1 MKIKFRSFTVVEL
14 LTVTVILWLILP
26 SIITIYTF
34 MIRANREFVL
44 RENTIHQW
52 YEFFEKLNILMQ
64 DYTID
69 YEEYYNRQMVWCSKD
84 EPNFWTWADFKRNI
98 WISWYCTEFTAY
110 WNHNS
115 TQKNINFNEIDWSYH
130 DIYNCSSNEEENSNG
145 ISHRVVKKDT
155 CWTIWDKQ
163 SFGQYKALF
172 IDEKRV
178 DDLYDWED
186 RWQPLNT
193 SINAIIDAN
202 NIQELYLISHD
213 GKNRLFLRRKLV
225 ATGWDYAQYRVQML
239 RLRWFDAWQKHSF
252 DDSSDWLYDR
262 QIDTWACDAAMWF
275 TCNWSGVWWAYSGY
289 HLPSDVNDW
298 WIDLTYGN
306 TTIAARN
313 ISISPLN
320 DPELYW
326 IDQGKQINPYMRI
339 LTVNEIYSPYSYSGN
354 SILEFKVP
362 LETTINMK
370 DFYKE

>member
-26 SIITIYTF
+26 SIVTIYTF

-69 YEEYYNRQMVWCSKD
+69 YEEYYNRQMVWCVDSGWVLTWD
-84 EPNFWTWADFKRNI
+84 NFKWNI

-110 WNHNS
+110 GNQNS
-115 TQKNINFNEIDWSYH
+115 TIDSTWYH
-130 DIYNCSSNEEENSNG
+130 SIYWCSSIISSVNERKSIKNQEN
-145 ISHRVVKKDT
+145 
-155 CWTIWDKQ
+155 CWKIWSKQ
-163 SFGQYKALF
+163 SFGQYKNLF
-172 IDEKRV
+172 IDVKSGTNIWDSE
-178 DDLYDWED
+178 DL
-186 RWQPLNT
+186 WQPLNMWV
-193 SINAIIDAN
+193 NAIRDSN

-275 TCNWSGVWWAYSGY
+275 TCNWSGVWWAYYGY
-289 HLPSDVNDW
+289 KLPSDVDDW

-313 ISISPLN
+313 ISIFPLN